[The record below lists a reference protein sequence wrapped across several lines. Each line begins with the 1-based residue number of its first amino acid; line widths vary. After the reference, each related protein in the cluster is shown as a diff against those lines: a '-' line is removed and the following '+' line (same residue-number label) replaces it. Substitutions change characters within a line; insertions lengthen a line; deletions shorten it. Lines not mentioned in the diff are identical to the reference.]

1 MAPARMG
8 GSVDVMT
15 DRPERN
21 DIPGPG
27 AESGESGSPPS
38 ETLGGGGETVRELP
52 GPDPF
57 WLTLLATLCAL
68 VIPAATA
75 IGAVLLLGPPNI
87 PHTSKLA
94 TIAADAL
101 TLAEAVFAGL
111 VVGALVEA
119 AWTRVHLPGSG
130 PADYLP
136 VRWARR
142 RIARRKLI
150 ALGLGT
156 GGGGGRSGRIPRLCA
171 EVGGRSGLSD

>member
-1 MAPARMG
+1 
-8 GSVDVMT
+8 MT

-21 DIPGPG
+21 DIEASG
-27 AESGESGSPPS
+27 AESAERGWASS
-38 ETLGGGGETVRELP
+38 EALPGGGAAVRELP

-57 WLTLLATLCAL
+57 WLALLATLSAL

-75 IGAVLLLGPPNI
+75 IGAVVLLGPPNI

-94 TIAADAL
+94 TITADAL

-136 VRWARR
+136 LRWARR
-142 RIARRKLI
+142 RIAHRRLMT
-150 ALGLGT
+150 LSPGT
-156 GGGGGRSGRIPRLCA
+156 GGGGGRSGRIPRL
-171 EVGGRSGLSD
+171 